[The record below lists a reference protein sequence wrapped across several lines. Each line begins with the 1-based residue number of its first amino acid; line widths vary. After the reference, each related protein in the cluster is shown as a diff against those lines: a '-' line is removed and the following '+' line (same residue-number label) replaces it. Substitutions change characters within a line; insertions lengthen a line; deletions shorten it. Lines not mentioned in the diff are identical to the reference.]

1 MLIFSLSI
9 CYNSVMIKK
18 ENNLVNKCC
27 SLYELELSEFC
38 KKYELSEST
47 MKDWRK
53 NLPSYGKV
61 MLEQLIENYHLKKK
75 IEKKD
80 KMILNLKSKINS
92 QIS

>member
-1 MLIFSLSI
+1 
-9 CYNSVMIKK
+9 MIKK
-18 ENNLVNKCC
+18 DDNLVNMCC

-75 IEKKD
+75 LKKVN
-80 KMILNLKSKINS
+80 KKYLNLQAKMNVKSET
-92 QIS
+92 